1 MSLNIK
7 IRDIVG
13 NKTKI
18 SVKPNMTIGDAKK
31 LFFGDIGITLKFNAK
46 YLYNDKTFSDYFSDL
61 IGRFK
66 GRIRYFTI
74 NLVPEP
80 RGGAGFGLCTIDI
93 EKNNTR
99 IIELD
104 YNAPPHRNIDYGLS
118 VQAICE
124 NDCVLKNQ
132 IIYTTLGFVT
142 NYNILSHLNDIK
154 CPECQKT
161 VYPKNFGFFQCKYEI
176 EYDKWENNKKKSGSI
191 EGKTKEEFILFSEY
205 SGIATFSK
213 LIFDVVE
220 YYPY

>member
-7 IRDIVG
+7 IREIIEG
-13 NKTKI
+13 YEKTI
-18 SVKPNMTIGDAKK
+18 CVNPNMTIGDAKK
-31 LFFGDIGITLKFNAK
+31 LFFGDIRTTHLKFNAK
-46 YLYNDKTFSDYFSDL
+46 YLYNDKTFSDYGIKDGYILLLSQ
-61 IGRFK
+61 K
-66 GRIRYFTI
+66 S
-74 NLVPEP
+74 
-80 RGGAGFGLCTIDI
+80 RGGAWFGLCTIDV

-104 YNAPPHRNIDYGLS
+104 YKAPPYRSIGYGLS

-154 CPECQKT
+154 CPKCQKT

-176 EYDKWENNKKKSGSI
+176 EYDKWENNKKKSGSV
-191 EGKTKEEFILFSEY
+191 EGKTEKEFILFSEY

>member
-1 MSLNIK
+1 M
-7 IRDIVG
+7 
-13 NKTKI
+13 
-18 SVKPNMTIGDAKK
+18 
-31 LFFGDIGITLKFNAK
+31 
-46 YLYNDKTFSDYFSDL
+46 
-61 IGRFK
+61 
-66 GRIRYFTI
+66 
-74 NLVPEP
+74 PEP
-80 RGGAGFGLCTIDI
+80 RGGAGFGLCTIDV

-99 IIELD
+99 IIEHD
-104 YNAPPHRNIDYGLS
+104 HNAPTYRTIGDGLS

-154 CPECQKT
+154 CPKCQKT

-176 EYDKWENNKKKSGSI
+176 EYDKWENNKKKSGSV
-191 EGKTKEEFILFSEY
+191 EGKTGEKFILFSEY

>member
-7 IRDIVG
+7 IRDIEG
-13 NKTKI
+13 YET
-18 SVKPNMTIGDAKK
+18 TIGDAKK
-31 LFFGDIGITLKFNAK
+31 LFFEDIGTRLLYDGEI
-46 YLYNDKTFSDYFSDL
+46 LYNDKTFSDYGIEDGDTIVLPPES
-61 IGRFK
+61 IG
-66 GRIRYFTI
+66 
-74 NLVPEP
+74 
-80 RGGAGFGLCTIDI
+80 GGGFGLCTIDV

-99 IIELD
+99 IIEHD
-104 YNAPPHRNIDYGLS
+104 GNAPPYRSIGYGLS
-118 VQAICE
+118 VQAIYE

-154 CPECQKT
+154 CPKCQKT

-176 EYDKWENNKKKSGSI
+176 EYDKWENNKKISGSI
-191 EGKTKEEFILFSEY
+191 EGKTEKEFILFSEY

-220 YYPY
+220 NYPY

>member
-7 IRDIVG
+7 IKNRGKETI
-13 NKTKI
+13 I
-18 SVKPNMTIGDAKK
+18 SVYPNMIIGDAKK
-31 LFFGDIGITLKFNAK
+31 LLIGDIRIHLLHYGRILN
-46 YLYNDKTFSDYFSDL
+46 NDKAFSYYRIKDGDTIRIFSDEV
-61 IGRFK
+61 I
-66 GRIRYFTI
+66 T
-74 NLVPEP
+74 E
-80 RGGAGFGLCTIDI
+80 GGGGYGLCTIDV

-99 IIELD
+99 IIEHD
-104 YNAPPHRNIDYGLS
+104 RNAPPYRSIDYGLS

-142 NYNILSHLNDIK
+142 NFNILSHLNDIK

-176 EYDKWENNKKKSGSI
+176 EYDKWENNKKISGSI
-191 EGKTKEEFILFSEY
+191 EGKTEKEFILFSEY

>member
-7 IRDIVG
+7 IRGIGGIVG
-13 NKTKI
+13 NETII
-18 SVKPNMTIGDAKK
+18 SVNPNMTIGDAKK
-31 LFFGDIGITLKFNAK
+31 LFSGDIRTHLKFNAK
-46 YLYNDKTFSDYFSDL
+46 LLYNDKTFSDYGIEDGDTIVLPQKS
-61 IGRFK
+61 IG
-66 GRIRYFTI
+66 
-74 NLVPEP
+74 
-80 RGGAGFGLCTIDI
+80 GGGGFGLYTIDV

-104 YNAPPHRNIDYGLS
+104 CNAPPHRNIGYGLS

-154 CPECQKT
+154 CPKWQKT

-176 EYDKWENNKKKSGSI
+176 EYDKWENNKKISGSI
-191 EGKTKEEFILFSEY
+191 EGKTEKEFILFSEY

>member
-7 IRDIVG
+7 IRNVKG
-13 NKTKI
+13 LETKI
-18 SVKPNMTIGDAKK
+18 SVNPNMTIGDAKK
-31 LFFGDIGITLKFNAK
+31 LLIGNIRIHLWKK
-46 YLYNDKTFSDYFSDL
+46 YGQILYNDKTFSDYGIKDGDIFFAFGEGL
-61 IGRFK
+61 
-66 GRIRYFTI
+66 
-74 NLVPEP
+74 
-80 RGGAGFGLCTIDI
+80 GGAGFGLCTIDV

-99 IIELD
+99 IIEHD
-104 YNAPPHRNIDYGLS
+104 RNAPPYRSIDYGLS

-154 CPECQKT
+154 CPKCQKT

-176 EYDKWENNKKKSGSI
+176 EYDKWENNKKISGSI
-191 EGKTKEEFILFSEY
+191 EGKSENEFILFSEY

-220 YYPY
+220 YIPC

>member
-7 IRDIVG
+7 IRNVKGFETI
-13 NKTKI
+13 I
-18 SVKPNMTIGDAKK
+18 SVNPNMTIGDAKK
-31 LFFGDIGITLKFNAK
+31 LFFGDITRHLLFNAK
-46 YLYNDKTFSDYFSDL
+46 LLYNDKTFSDYGIKDGYTLSLSTD
-61 IGRFK
+61 
-66 GRIRYFTI
+66 
-74 NLVPEP
+74 V
-80 RGGAGFGLCTIDI
+80 RGGAGFGLCTIDV

-104 YNAPPHRNIDYGLS
+104 YKAPPYRSIGYGLS

-154 CPECQKT
+154 CPKCQKT

-176 EYDKWENNKKKSGSI
+176 EYDKWENKKK
-191 EGKTKEEFILFSEY
+191 
-205 SGIATFSK
+205 
-213 LIFDVVE
+213 
-220 YYPY
+220 

>member
-7 IRDIVG
+7 VRDINGSETTICV
-13 NKTKI
+13 N
-18 SVKPNMTIGDAKK
+18 PNMTIGDAKK
-31 LFFGDIGITLKFNAK
+31 LFFRYIRRTRWMSGKKILFEN
-46 YLYNDKTFSDYFSDL
+46 KTFSDYGIKD
-61 IGRFK
+61 G
-66 GRIRYFTI
+66 YTI
-74 NLVPEP
+74 CSCEVIS
-80 RGGAGFGLCTIDI
+80 GGGGGFGLCTIDV

-154 CPECQKT
+154 CPKCQKT

-191 EGKTKEEFILFSEY
+191 EGKTEKEFILFSEY

-220 YYPY
+220 Y

>member
-1 MSLNIK
+1 MSFNIK
-7 IRDIVG
+7 VRDILNFETTICV
-13 NKTKI
+13 N
-18 SVKPNMTIGDAKK
+18 PNMTIGDAKK
-31 LFFGDIGITLKFNAK
+31 LFFGDIRTTHLKLNAK
-46 YLYNDKTFSDYFSDL
+46 YLYNDKTFSDYG
-61 IGRFK
+61 IKVGRRF
-66 GRIRYFTI
+66 IL
-74 NLVPEP
+74 LVPEV
-80 RGGAGFGLCTIDI
+80 RGDAGFGLCTIDV

-99 IIELD
+99 IIEHD
-104 YNAPPHRNIDYGLS
+104 RNAPPYRSIDYGLS

-154 CPECQKT
+154 CPKCQKT

-176 EYDKWENNKKKSGSI
+176 EYDKWENNKKISGSI
-191 EGKTKEEFILFSEY
+191 EGKTEKEFILFSEY

>member
-1 MSLNIK
+1 MPEV
-7 IRDIVG
+7 R
-13 NKTKI
+13 
-18 SVKPNMTIGDAKK
+18 GD
-31 LFFGDIGITLKFNAK
+31 
-46 YLYNDKTFSDYFSDL
+46 
-61 IGRFK
+61 
-66 GRIRYFTI
+66 
-74 NLVPEP
+74 
-80 RGGAGFGLCTIDI
+80 AGFGLCTIDV
-93 EKNNTR
+93 EKNDAR
-99 IIELD
+99 IIEQD
-104 YNAPPHRNIDYGLS
+104 IDAPPYRRICNGLS

-154 CPECQKT
+154 CPKCQKT

-176 EYDKWENNKKKSGSI
+176 EYDKWENNKKISGSI
-191 EGKTKEEFILFSEY
+191 EGKTEKEFILFSEY

>member
-7 IRDIVG
+7 IIDERRHKMTICV
-13 NKTKI
+13 N
-18 SVKPNMTIGDAKK
+18 PNMTIEDAKK
-31 LFFGDIGITLKFNAK
+31 LFFGGIRKHFLFNGQK
-46 YLYNDKTFSDYFSDL
+46 LYNDKTFSDYGIEDGDTIVLPPES
-61 IGRFK
+61 IG
-66 GRIRYFTI
+66 
-74 NLVPEP
+74 
-80 RGGAGFGLCTIDI
+80 GGGGFGLYTIDV

-104 YNAPPHRNIDYGLS
+104 CNAPPHRNIGYGLS

-154 CPECQKT
+154 CPKCQKT

-191 EGKTKEEFILFSEY
+191 EGKTEKEFILFSEY

-213 LIFDVVE
+213 LIFDVV
-220 YYPY
+220 

>member
-13 NKTKI
+13 NETKI
-18 SVKPNMTIGDAKK
+18 SVNPNMTIGDAKK
-31 LFFGDIGITLKFNAK
+31 LFFGDIRTTHLKFNAK
-46 YLYNDKTFSDYFSDL
+46 YLYNDKTFSDYGIED
-61 IGRFK
+61 GD
-66 GRIRYFTI
+66 TI
-74 NLVPEP
+74 VLSQEF
-80 RGGAGFGLCTIDI
+80 RGGAGFGLCTIDV

-154 CPECQKT
+154 CPKCQKT
-161 VYPKNFGFFQCKYEI
+161 VYPKNFGFFQCKNEI
-176 EYDKWENNKKKSGSI
+176 EYDKWENNKKISGSI
-191 EGKTKEEFILFSEY
+191 EGKTEKEFILFSEY

>member
-1 MSLNIK
+1 M
-7 IRDIVG
+7 
-13 NKTKI
+13 
-18 SVKPNMTIGDAKK
+18 
-31 LFFGDIGITLKFNAK
+31 
-46 YLYNDKTFSDYFSDL
+46 
-61 IGRFK
+61 
-66 GRIRYFTI
+66 
-74 NLVPEP
+74 PEA
-80 RGGAGFGLCTIDI
+80 RGGAGFGLYTIDV

-104 YNAPPHRNIDYGLS
+104 CNAPPHRNIGYGLS

-154 CPECQKT
+154 CPKCQKT
-161 VYPKNFGFFQCKYEI
+161 VYPKNFGFFRCKYEI
-176 EYDKWENNKKKSGSI
+176 EYDKWENNKKKSGSV
-191 EGKTKEEFILFSEY
+191 EGKTGEEFILFSEY

-220 YYPY
+220 YIPY

>member
-7 IRDIVG
+7 IINSRKETI
-13 NKTKI
+13 I
-18 SVKPNMTIGDAKK
+18 SVYPNMTIRDAKK
-31 LFFGDIGITLKFNAK
+31 LFFGDIRKTHLKFNGG

-74 NLVPEP
+74 HLVPEP
-80 RGGAGFGLCTIDI
+80 RGGAGFGLCTIDV

-154 CPECQKT
+154 CP
-161 VYPKNFGFFQCKYEI
+161 
-176 EYDKWENNKKKSGSI
+176 
-191 EGKTKEEFILFSEY
+191 
-205 SGIATFSK
+205 
-213 LIFDVVE
+213 
-220 YYPY
+220 

>member
-7 IRDIVG
+7 IRDTHNFETTICV
-13 NKTKI
+13 N
-18 SVKPNMTIGDAKK
+18 PNMTIGDAKK
-31 LFFGDIGITLKFNAK
+31 LFFGDIRTTHLKFNAK
-46 YLYNDKTFSDYFSDL
+46 YLYNDKTFSDYGIKD
-61 IGRFK
+61 GD
-66 GRIRYFTI
+66 TI
-74 NLVPEP
+74 SNCGVP
-80 RGGAGFGLCTIDI
+80 RGGGGFGLCTIDV

-99 IIELD
+99 IIEHD
-104 YNAPPHRNIDYGLS
+104 RNAPPYRSIDYGLS

-154 CPECQKT
+154 CPKCQKT

-176 EYDKWENNKKKSGSI
+176 EYDKWENNKKISGSI
-191 EGKTKEEFILFSEY
+191 EGKTEKEFILFSEY